1 MIARL
6 VVIVALAACGGG
18 QRPVDPEGTG
28 NTAPATPLAPGKLE
42 DLRGDVVAIE
52 IEGLKYDE
60 IREARR
66 ALTSAVGKPF
76 ELDRVTADLRSLYRR
91 NGIADVHVEGRLVD
105 GGVGLRFT
113 VTVQPRINA
122 IEVRGATALA
132 ADHLIEHMRIH
143 RGDALDPVSVA
154 QARVAMLDEYHQVG
168 YANAAVTWEARPRES
183 GHDVVFNV
191 VEGPAVV
198 VQKIDVRGN
207 RAVATAEMLALIGKD
222 GGPSV
227 GGRYWAAGL
236 ERGLLNITARY
247 YDLGYINVVVRSPA
261 TTTGADGAVTIGL
274 VIEEGDQFKLAA
286 PTFEGT
292 LIGTPRDYLKLLG
305 VKAGDVFNR
314 SKLNAGL
321 ERIRELH
328 RSKGNASASIEPET
342 EIDAAK
348 KRIKLKIVIK

>member
-6 VVIVALAACGGG
+6 ALIAALAACGGSRQG
-18 QRPVDPEGTG
+18 VDPKGTG
-28 NTAPATPLAPGKLE
+28 NQAPAAPLAPGKLE
-42 DLRGDVVAIE
+42 DLRGDIVAIE

-60 IREARR
+60 TRQARGV
-66 ALTSAVGKPF
+66 LTSTVGKPF
-76 ELDRVTADLRSLYRR
+76 ELERIAADLRSLYRL
-91 NGIADVHVEGRLVD
+91 GSIADVHVEGRMVD

-113 VTVQPRINA
+113 VKPRPKINA

-132 ADHLIEHMRIH
+132 AEHLVEHMRIH

-154 QARVAMLDEYHQVG
+154 QARVALLDEYQQIG
-168 YANAAVTWEARPRES
+168 YATAEVTWEATPREA
-183 GHDVVFNV
+183 GHDVVFTV

-207 RAVATAEMLALIGKD
+207 RAVATAEMLALIAKD
-222 GGPSV
+222 GGPAI

-247 YDLGYINVVVRSPA
+247 YDLGYVNVIVRTPT

-274 VIEEGDQFKLAA
+274 VIEEGDQYKLAA
-286 PTFEGT
+286 PTFEGA
-292 LIGTPRDYLKLLG
+292 LLGTAKEYLKLLG

-314 SKLNAGL
+314 SKLNDGL

-328 RSKGNASASIEPET
+328 RSKGQAGVAIEPET

-348 KRIKLKIVIK
+348 KRVKLKIVIK